1 MMTDSESSTA
11 SGSPTSERFSSGES
25 DLSAQESEQELQSTP
40 VKSLIPASTTSAAH
54 RPSRSKKLPLKLRKS
69 EHTELI
75 QEVDPSSK

>member
-11 SGSPTSERFSSGES
+11 SLTSETFSSGES
-25 DLSAQESEQELQSTP
+25 DLSAQDSELELQSTP
-40 VKSLIPASTTSAAH
+40 VKSLIPAGTTSAAR
-54 RPSRSKKLPLKLRKS
+54 RPSRSKKLPLKLRET